1 MSNTDSTRDERL
13 LSLPAYDRDEAHGYV
28 DAVVTLADDLERLAQ
43 DTVDCKDRPLLP
55 YKIRDDARPIRTALG
70 QSSAI
75 PCNASCEPD
84 PEVETTA

>member
-1 MSNTDSTRDERL
+1 M
-13 LSLPAYDRDEAHGYV
+13 